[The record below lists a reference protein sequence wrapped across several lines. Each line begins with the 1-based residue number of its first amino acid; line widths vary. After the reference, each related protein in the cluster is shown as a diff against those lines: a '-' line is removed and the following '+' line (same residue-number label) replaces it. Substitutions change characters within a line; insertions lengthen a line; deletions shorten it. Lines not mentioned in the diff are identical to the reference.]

1 MDGFLKYIPK
11 IREQG
16 VTVELIESL
25 INDHSEDHKRME
37 HLYRRYKAAHDDGV
51 PIFDRSPADYKTDD
65 MKGVARLDNKVNN
78 KLNNSFDS
86 DIVDTKVGY
95 MYGHPIS
102 YSVVDGSDTW
112 KKEVQNFLLRGNTED
127 QDAECG
133 KMATI
138 CGYGARLA
146 YIDADG
152 QPSIE
157 CIDPWNA
164 IFIGHDITQ
173 PEYALYYYDLDG
185 YSYREFYDGEIVYF
199 FSNVSGQLAPYDP
212 DGKGAVRA
220 HMFQYVPL
228 IGIPNNKEL
237 MGDAERVLSLIDAY
251 DRTLS
256 DANNEI
262 EQYRLAYLVLKG
274 IGMDDETLAKVKK
287 SGVWELLGDDEDVKY
302 LTKDVNDELIEH
314 HLDRLEQNILRF
326 AKSVNFGD
334 EEFAGNQS
342 GVSLKFKI
350 LALENKCT
358 TAERKFTSAL
368 RYQFKV
374 LCSAWAIKGLC
385 GPEDYLKVNFQFT
398 RNLPPDILSDAQA
411 TAQLQGRVSEKTR
424 LSLLPFITDPE
435 AEMEEMQKEKDEYA
449 QNMPPIDQNQS
460 QTKQNE
466 GREE

>member
-1 MDGFLKYIPK
+1 MDDGFLKYIPQIK
-11 IREQG
+11 EQG

-25 INDHSEDHKRME
+25 ISDHSKKHKRMK
-37 HLYRRYKAAHDDGV
+37 HLYRRYKAARIGGV
-51 PIFDRSPADYKTDD
+51 PIFDRLPADYKING

-102 YSVVDGSDTW
+102 YSASDGSDAW
-112 KKEVQNFLLRGNTED
+112 KEEIQNFLLRGNAED

-146 YIDADG
+146 YIDPDG
-152 QPSIE
+152 KPSIE
-157 CIDPWNA
+157 CIDPWHA
-164 IFIGHDITQ
+164 IFIGNDMTQ

-185 YSYREFYDGEIVYF
+185 YAYREFYDGTNVYF
-199 FSNVSGQLAPYDP
+199 FANISGQLAPYDP
-212 DGKGAVRA
+212 DGNGAVRT
-220 HMFQYVPL
+220 HMFQYVPM

-274 IGMDDETLAKVKK
+274 IGMDDEALAKVKEN
-287 SGVWELLGDDEDVKY
+287 GMFELLGDDEDIKY
-302 LTKDVNDELIEH
+302 LNKDVNDELIEH

-374 LCSAWAIKGLC
+374 LCSAWAVKGLC
-385 GPEDYLKVNFQFT
+385 SPDDYLKVKFQFT

-411 TAQLQGRVSEKTR
+411 TAQLQGRVSEITR
-424 LSLLPFITDPE
+424 LSLLPFVTDPE

-449 QNMPPIDQNQS
+449 ANLQPIDINQPS
-460 QTKQNE
+460 QS
-466 GREE
+466 EEE